1 MPLARKPRSGARS
14 SLLSHTFPLF
24 YACYLLKSVK
34 TSTSKATYI
43 GSTPDPPR
51 RIRKVPPPPKPLS
64 HNSHSDYRQHNGEL
78 TQGAFKTRNKRP
90 WVMQLIVYGFP
101 SKLFEWAWQHPH
113 VSRHIR
119 DSAGNRIFNSS
130 GRILR
135 YMITNHPYNTWPL
148 QLKIFTPEALK
159 CWEDLSKGKAAANT
173 TPPLPRGFSVDTELE
188 GVDGKSGMVGSGRKK
203 PIEVKDEEFTSSH
216 IKKNLELIAS
226 GSTPVCAICKDKLT
240 GYATVPLLHALCPQA
255 SCSSVSHLSCL
266 SRKFLA
272 EASSRKSSKVSPMIP
287 RGGECPGCSSYILWG
302 HVVKGMYRR
311 AAGGASTMEDD
322 IAEEVE
328 NGEMFVSDTDE
339 DVTSPSPPLKKATR
353 ISRSKKGKR
362 KESSSEGEAF
372 DFSAADAYVSSED
385 EGTFLPRGTAIPLS
399 PKKRPRPKASKDSAN
414 DAGQSKASSSADTPK
429 RKKGKTTIASS
440 SPGTP
445 TRRGRPRKVP
455 LASPRRG
462 IDTISPLKGQV
473 LEDPPAVR
481 SFYDSESS
489 HDEVTDVDIATSPG
503 ALARSM
509 SNLTV
514 SSPSSAVIELSD

>member
-14 SLLSHTFPLF
+14 SLLSHTFPSF

-34 TSTSKATYI
+34 TSTSKA
-43 GSTPDPPR
+43 
-51 RIRKVPPPPKPLS
+51 
-64 HNSHSDYRQHNGEL
+64 QHNGEL
-78 TQGAFKTRNKRP
+78 TQGAFKTKNKRP
-90 WVMQLIVYGFP
+90 WVMQLIVHGFP
-101 SKLFEWAWQHPH
+101 SKLAALQFEWAWQHPH

-119 DSAGNRIFNSS
+119 DSSGNRIFNSS

-135 YMITNHPYNTWPL
+135 HMISNHPYNTWPL
-148 QLKIFTPEALK
+148 QLKIFTPEARK
-159 CWEDLSKGKAAANT
+159 CWEDLSKGKTAANT
-173 TPPLPRGFSVDTELE
+173 PPPLPRGFSVDTELE

-203 PIEVKDEEFTSSH
+203 PIEVKDEDFTSSH

-240 GYATVPLLHALCPQA
+240 GYVTVSQPPYALRLA
-255 SCSSVSHLSCL
+255 AL
-266 SRKFLA
+266 SRTYLA
-272 EASSRKSSKVSPMIP
+272 CLGSFSLMHVQRNPP
-287 RGGECPGCSSYILWG
+287 NYILWG

-311 AAGGASTMEDD
+311 AAGGISTVEDD
-322 IAEEVE
+322 IAQEVE

-339 DVTSPSPPLKKATR
+339 DVTSPSSPPKKATGT
-353 ISRSKKGKR
+353 SRGKKGKQ

-385 EGTFLPRGTAIPLS
+385 EGSFFPRRAAIPLS
-399 PKKRPRPKASKDSAN
+399 PKKRPRPKASKDSTN
-414 DAGQSKASSSADTPK
+414 DTGQSKASSSVDTPK
-429 RKKGKTTIASS
+429 RKKGKTTVTSS

-445 TRRGRPRKVP
+445 TRRGRPRKIP

-462 IDTISPLKGQV
+462 MHTVSPSKVQSLK
-473 LEDPPAVR
+473 DPPAFR
-481 SFYDSESS
+481 SLYDSESS
-489 HDEVTDVDIATSPG
+489 RGEVTDVDVAASPG

-514 SSPSSAVIELSD
+514 SSPSSVVIELSD